1 MALLPVQGVT
11 GSRKPDTDDNHA
23 VGDYLFLTSINTS
36 LQMTSGAAGVMP
48 VRGPRAKD
56 EAGEKNQN
64 KQ

>member
-11 GSRKPDTDDNHA
+11 GSMKPDSDYNHA
-23 VGDYLFLTSINTS
+23 VGDYLFLTSIDTS

-48 VRGPRAKD
+48 VRGPRAED